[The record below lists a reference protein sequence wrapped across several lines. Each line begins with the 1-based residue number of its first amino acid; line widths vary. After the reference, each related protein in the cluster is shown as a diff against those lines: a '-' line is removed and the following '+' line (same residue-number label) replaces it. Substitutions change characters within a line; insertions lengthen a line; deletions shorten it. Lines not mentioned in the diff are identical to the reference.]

1 LGGVSLNASLSCSV
15 TQQLGS
21 PQLLFIRR
29 NLHLILYLAKL
40 AKLSYAQLRI
50 TLYMLV
56 SFIKKNQLYCYC
68 VVDYTFG
75 LCAQLCTLHAR
86 PVRRKFNSD
95 VQCSIANGSYL

>member
-1 LGGVSLNASLSCSV
+1 MKRVSAARAAALGGVSLNVSLSCSV

-56 SFIKKNQLYCYC
+56 SFIKKSITLLLCGGLY
-68 VVDYTFG
+68 VW
-75 LCAQLCTLHAR
+75 TLRAALHVAR
-86 PVRRKFNSD
+86 SSRS
-95 VQCSIANGSYL
+95 

>member
-1 LGGVSLNASLSCSV
+1 MKRVSAARAAALGGVSLNASLSCSV

-56 SFIKKNQLYCYC
+56 SFIKKSIILLLCGGLY
-68 VVDYTFG
+68 VW
-75 LCAQLCTLHAR
+75 TLRAALHVAR
-86 PVRRKFNSD
+86 SSRS
-95 VQCSIANGSYL
+95 

>member
-1 LGGVSLNASLSCSV
+1 MKRVSAARAAALGGVSLNASLSCSV

-56 SFIKKNQLYCYC
+56 SFIKKISIILLLCGGLY
-68 VVDYTFG
+68 VW
-75 LCAQLCTLHAR
+75 TLRAALHVAR
-86 PVRRKFNSD
+86 SSRS
-95 VQCSIANGSYL
+95 